1 MSNISDKLH
10 NHLSQEFEYD
20 RADIYEFGWCN
31 IIEAEDR
38 IYKRLVKLYVPRD
51 DVWSN
56 GSAKKY
62 IKKQFSD
69 YYKEKTHECLPEA
82 IDLLE
87 GKNAKGSIILVTS
100 RAQEKNLMDGERSGK
115 DISWLKNDEFSFPEK
130 LGAVRK
136 LVQAVNILHGF
147 GMVHGSLGH
156 QTISCV
162 NSGKGVILSI
172 TLLNFSD
179 VTLDEPA
186 ASLFFEPAFTA
197 PELFEGG
204 ASNESVKKSA
214 ETDVYSLGKFIL
226 YFLLGPMRFMRY
238 FSEDDEEVEET
249 QKVVSSKLSDHIL
262 WTNIAHSNAEHD
274 AVRLEKLSNDKLS
287 AEIAEFLTYTVSHIS
302 SVRPDDAQMFYH
314 GLSTIMAGEIDMPN
328 GQAGGGWQAEKPGPN
343 MGLMAGVGVAVMI
356 MLIGGYMFMNA
367 RAKQQALDEQ
377 IASTAQSCSQFFGSL
392 EKLKDSRITGL
403 ESWANIDFLKDRVRK
418 NGKTNDKLAQNQK
431 LCDQGNTA
439 VTSART
445 ELIKKLRNDIA
456 LGMENSD
463 QEGTDFTALDVDQ
476 QLKKADAAEKKRN
489 FVETEATLGNL
500 ADEINVKRDMV
511 ITDGLEGAI
520 ADNSI
525 AQGLLS
531 LAEMSKTEANLTSK
545 AQAAVGLDVSS
556 ANLAK
561 KKAALTGLQAFNIS
575 RLSKDAAAIF
585 GDISAL
591 METLKS
597 EDAGDAGIGFDAVNQ
612 SVSDLQAQG
621 QPSTT
626 TGYQSYYQEMAKTAE
641 SLSEMDTYMGTLAAE
656 LPRFTQNIKRSLET
670 VEQNNWLE
678 EAQIAV
684 LRAQFLS
691 RESFSVYKDWS
702 FLGKLDKSLNAEVAK
717 LEAQWAE
724 GNSVCSAMLATVDN
738 SDNMETTLIWPELS
752 EILSRIRSIDPA
764 NIGRESFA
772 DCEKGYLLSKRGN
785 IELQAEEL
793 VEEIKDTMAALAQN
807 GVGPYIEEFSLAST
821 DYDNLKEVNLPQ
833 SQASYDTYAAQAYL
847 ILANLDK
854 SEEIY
859 NTAVSS
865 RKDLRS
871 KYDDIVFE
879 IDATPLGQHPEYI
892 RVKAG
897 LNISPDLNIL
907 EHNKQLGVNIEILAE
922 LVRKF
927 EDGTLINCSF
937 ENGFA
942 MLPIL
947 SDADILEKGSTRI
960 NKSVR
965 KSGVAYDEKSNGVL
979 TFCIDANPVTH
990 DDLLAF
996 GETLKVRQTDV
1007 KAEIGSVVKGSAGA
1021 AVNISYWLASRYADW
1036 VGKQVKQPVCVAPAI
1051 AAVMAEA
1058 AFPDKF
1064 ETISTGE
1071 LFSDSCG
1078 SQNAVRKKLVLYDV
1092 EDTGMSAGC
1101 VSNNS
1106 LRPKLSFRLAAGD
1119 ICSE

>member
-38 IYKRLVKLYVPRD
+38 IFKRLVRLYVPRD

-56 GSAKKY
+56 GSAKKH

-87 GKNAKGSIILVTS
+87 GKNAKGSMILVTS
-100 RAQEKNLMDGERSGK
+100 RAQEKNLMSGERSGK
-115 DISWLKNDEFSFPEK
+115 GISWLENDEFSFPEK

-136 LVQAVNILHGF
+136 LVQAINILHGF
-147 GMVHGSLGH
+147 GMIHGSLGH

-162 NSGKGVILSI
+162 STGKGVLLRV

-179 VTLDEPA
+179 VSLDEPA

-204 ASNESVKKSA
+204 ASNQPAKKSP

-226 YFLLGPMRFMRY
+226 YFLLGPVRFMMY
-238 FSEDDEEVEET
+238 FSEDDEEMEEPK
-249 QKVVSSKLSDHIL
+249 KVISSKLSDHIL

-287 AEIAEFLTYTVSHIS
+287 AEIAEFLTYTISHIS

-314 GLSTIMAGEIDMPN
+314 GLSTIMAGEIDMPS
-328 GQAGGGWQAEKPGPN
+328 GPAGGGWQAEKSGPN
-343 MGLMAGVGVAVMI
+343 MALLGGVGVAVVI

-367 RAKQQALDEQ
+367 RAEKQALNKQ
-377 IASTAQSCSQFFGSL
+377 IATTAQSCSQFMGSF

-403 ESWANIDFLKDRVRK
+403 ESWANIDFIKDRVRK
-418 NGKTNDKLAQNQK
+418 NGKTNDKLLQNQQ

-439 VTSART
+439 VTRART
-445 ELIKKLRNDIA
+445 ELIQKLRSDIT
-456 LGMENSD
+456 LGVENSAD
-463 QEGTDFTALDVDQ
+463 EGTDFAALDVDQ
-476 QLKKADAAEKKRN
+476 QLKKADTSQVKRN
-489 FVETEATLGNL
+489 FTETEATLGDL
-500 ADEINVKRDMV
+500 ADKINEKRDLV
-511 ITDGLEGAI
+511 ITDSLEGAI
-520 ADNSI
+520 AANSV
-525 AQGLLS
+525 AQDLLGLTD
-531 LAEMSKTEANLTSK
+531 MSKAEENLNSK
-545 AQAAVGLDVSS
+545 AQAAVGLEVSS

-561 KKAALTGLQAFNIS
+561 KKAALIGLHSFNIS
-575 RLSKDAAAIF
+575 RLSKDATAIF
-585 GDISAL
+585 DEISTL
-591 METLKS
+591 MEKLKT
-597 EDAGDAGIGFDAVNQ
+597 EDAADAGIGFTAVSQ
-612 SVSDLQAQG
+612 SVSDIQSQG
-621 QPSTT
+621 QPNTI
-626 TGYQSYYQEMAKTAE
+626 TGYQSYYQGMLKAAE
-641 SLSEMDTYMGTLAAE
+641 SLSEMNTHMGTLAAD
-656 LPRFTQNIKRSLET
+656 LPRFTQNIKLSLAT

-678 EAQIAV
+678 EAQIAA

-691 RESFSVYKDWS
+691 RESFSIYKDWS
-702 FLGKLDKSLNAEVAK
+702 FLGKLDKSLNEEVKK
-717 LEAQWAE
+717 LEAQRAE
-724 GNSVCSAMLATVDN
+724 GNAVCSAMLATVDN
-738 SDNMETTLIWPELS
+738 SQNMETTLIWPELS

-764 NIGRESFA
+764 AIGREHFTE
-772 DCEKGYLLSKRGN
+772 CEKGYLLSKRGN
-785 IELQAEEL
+785 IELQAKEL
-793 VEEIKDTMAALAQN
+793 VQEIKDTMAALIEN
-807 GVGPYIEEFSLAST
+807 GVGPYIEEFSLASSG
-821 DYDNLKEVNLPQ
+821 YDDLKEVNLPQ
-833 SQASYDTYAAQAYL
+833 SQESYDTYASQAYL

-854 SEEIY
+854 SEEVY
-859 NTAVSS
+859 GTAVSTKKGL
-865 RKDLRS
+865 RK
-871 KYDDIVFE
+871 KFDDIVFAIE
-879 IDATPLGQHPEYI
+879 ETPLGQHPEYI

-897 LNISPDLNIL
+897 LSISPDLNIL
-907 EHNKQLGVNIEILAE
+907 EHNKQLEMNVETLAE
-922 LVRKF
+922 LVKKF

-937 ENGFA
+937 QNGFA

-947 SDADILEKGSTRI
+947 SDADKLEKGSTRI
-960 NKSVR
+960 AKSVR
-965 KSGVAYDEKSNGVL
+965 KSGVSYEGKSNGVL
-979 TFCIDANPVTH
+979 TFCINANPVTY
-990 DDLLAF
+990 DDLQAF
-996 GETLKVRQTDV
+996 GETLKTRQTDI
-1007 KAEIGSVVKGSAGA
+1007 KAEIDSVVKGSTGA
-1021 AVNISYWLASRYADW
+1021 AVNISFWLASRYATW
-1036 VGKQVKQPVCVAPAI
+1036 VGKQVKQPVCVSSAV

-1058 AFPDKF
+1058 TVPDKF

-1078 SQNAVRKKLVLYDV
+1078 TQNAVRKKLVLYDV